1 MLFAERGTGK
11 PKPVYSEDSKKEIT
25 AFANL
30 SKAMKFSESKILS

>member
-11 PKPVYSEDSKKEIT
+11 TKPVYTEDSKKEIT

-30 SKAMKFSESKILS
+30 SKSMKFSESKILS